1 MSLHRRLPR
10 ALKTCYNGSYSI
22 NILEFR
28 KYSSESW
35 SEANELFNYT
45 TGRWLWN
52 EPAQLAARRVSFNI
66 PALQDAACRATGTAK
81 CLSIS
86 KIGEGNYNKAYRLEM
101 ENGRHVIAKVPHP
114 NAGPKELTTASEVA
128 TMEFVREVLGL
139 PVPKVLD
146 WSAAEG
152 NAVQAEYIIMEE
164 AQGSQLHEVWQ
175 DLPLPVKCEIVK
187 QFVDIESKLL
197 SLSFDR
203 YDPTH

>member
-1 MSLHRRLPR
+1 
-10 ALKTCYNGSYSI
+10 
-22 NILEFR
+22 
-28 KYSSESW
+28 
-35 SEANELFNYT
+35 
-45 TGRWLWN
+45 
-52 EPAQLAARRVSFNI
+52 
-66 PALQDAACRATGTAK
+66 
-81 CLSIS
+81 
-86 KIGEGNYNKAYRLEM
+86 M

-128 TMEFVREVLGL
+128 TMEFVRDVLGL